1 MEQQILNQVAKEFNL
16 PKKKIEYIYSDWLN
30 YIKDKIRNTDYSEY
44 TGQLGF
50 TFPCLGKIYV
60 NERKLP
66 YINLKKRIKENKN
79 GRTEFKENPSK
90 E

>member
-1 MEQQILNQVAKEFNL
+1 MDF
-16 PKKKIEYIYSDWLN
+16 
-30 YIKDKIRNTDYSEY
+30 SEY

-50 TFPCLGKIYV
+50 TIPHVGKIYV
-60 NERKLP
+60 DKKKLP

-79 GRTEFKENPSK
+79 GRTEFKENTSK